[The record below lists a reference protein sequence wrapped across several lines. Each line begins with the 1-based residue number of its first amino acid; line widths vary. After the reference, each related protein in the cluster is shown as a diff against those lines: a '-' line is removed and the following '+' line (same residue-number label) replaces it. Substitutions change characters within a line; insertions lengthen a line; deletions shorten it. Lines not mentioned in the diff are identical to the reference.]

1 MEKNPTEAKRGLQVL
16 DMTTISIVLETP
28 LKLSDSRLL
37 RGYFGSRYHNR
48 PEFHQHCD
56 DGLIYRHPFI
66 QYKVIGGVG
75 WLVGLA
81 EGSFLLQA
89 AEVPAQIQLGNQTLK
104 VLHHMRQSCSVEIGV
119 VSTMRRYRFIT
130 PWLALNEDNYSS
142 YLRMRCTEERKDL
155 LKRILIGNVLSFCK
169 TLKYEVTER
178 LSVSLQIDN
187 ETSVSIKP
195 GVELIGFEGDF
206 SINFELPHFWG
217 LGKQS
222 ARGFGTIQKIEDDNG
237 NRQAN

>member
-1 MEKNPTEAKRGLQVL
+1 MQNKSTEVIGKLREI
-16 DMTTISIVLETP
+16 DSTMISIMLEAP
-28 LKLSDSRLL
+28 LQLSDSRLL
-37 RGYFGSRYHNR
+37 RGYFGSRYRNR
-48 PEFHQHCD
+48 PEFHQHGE
-56 DGLIYRHPFI
+56 DGLIYRHPLI
-66 QYKVIGGVG
+66 QYKIVGGVG

-89 AEVPAQIQLGNQTLK
+89 AEVPSQIQLGIQTLK
-104 VLHHMRQSCSVEIGV
+104 ILHHMRESRAIEIGV
-119 VSTMRRYRFIT
+119 ASTMRRYRFIT

-142 YLRMRCTEERKDL
+142 YLRMRSSEERTGL

-169 TLKYEVTER
+169 ALKYEVTER
-178 LSVSLQIDN
+178 LSGDLKIET

-206 SINFELPHFWG
+206 EINFELPHFWG

-222 ARGFGTIQKIEDDNG
+222 AQGFGTIQKIEE
-237 NRQAN
+237 